1 MAKAATKTK
10 TVTKKATKKAPKA
23 AVRPK
28 AVAQKA
34 KKAAPTKAATKK
46 VASSKA
52 SSKAAPTQV
61 KKTDKTKAATKLASS
76 SSADVAAPAT
86 GSLLEQI
93 NLTLQAAVEQTME
106 LGEMEV
112 GLNGV
117 TESGLQDSIK
127 CLSAVR
133 KKGWDLLMT
142 AFPDFIDRLI
152 ISGMIECAYEDEEV
166 GTMRFAGSAVGWDED
181 GSQFVVIGR
190 RGDVWE
196 GEGEL
201 LETIMAGELED
212 GMESGAEELME
223 D

>member
-1 MAKAATKTK
+1 MAKAT
-10 TVTKKATKKAPKA
+10 TKKATKKTPKA
-23 AVRPK
+23 AVGLK
-28 AVAQKA
+28 ARSQKA
-34 KKAAPTKAATKK
+34 KKASPQKASPKKATPKK
-46 VASSKA
+46 VAPKKA
-52 SSKAAPTQV
+52 SSKAVTAQV
-61 KKTDKTKAATKLASS
+61 KTTDKTKAATKLASS
-76 SSADVAAPAT
+76 SSAKVAAPVT

-106 LGEMEV
+106 LGEMEI

-117 TESGLQDSIK
+117 TENDLQDSIK

-133 KKGWDLLMT
+133 KKGWDLLMA

-166 GTMRFAGSAVGWDED
+166 GTMRFAGSAIGWDED
-181 GSQFVVIGR
+181 GSQFVVVGR

-201 LETIMAGELED
+201 LETIMAGESEGGLVSD
-212 GMESGAEELME
+212 VEELME

>member
-1 MAKAATKTK
+1 MAKAT
-10 TVTKKATKKAPKA
+10 TKKATKKATKKTSKA
-23 AVRPK
+23 AVGLK
-28 AVAQKA
+28 AQSQKA
-34 KKAAPTKAATKK
+34 KKASPQKAAPKK
-46 VASSKA
+46 VVSAKA
-52 SSKAAPTQV
+52 SSKAVTAPV
-61 KKTDKTKAATKLASS
+61 KNTNKTKAATKLASS
-76 SSADVAAPAT
+76 SSAKVAAPAT

-106 LGEMEV
+106 LGEMEI

-117 TESGLQDSIK
+117 TENDLQDSIK

-133 KKGWDLLMT
+133 KKGWDLLMA
-142 AFPDFIDRLI
+142 AFPDFVDRLI

-166 GTMRFAGSAVGWDED
+166 GTMRFAGSAIGWDED
-181 GSQFVVIGR
+181 GSQFVVVGR

-201 LETIMAGELED
+201 LETIMAGESEGGLVSD
-212 GMESGAEELME
+212 VEELME

>member
-1 MAKAATKTK
+1 MAKAT
-10 TVTKKATKKAPKA
+10 TKKATKKTSKA
-23 AVRPK
+23 AVGLK
-28 AVAQKA
+28 ARSQKA
-34 KKAAPTKAATKK
+34 KKASPQKVAPKK
-46 VASSKA
+46 VAPKKA
-52 SSKAAPTQV
+52 SSKAVTTQV
-61 KKTDKTKAATKLASS
+61 KNTDKTKAATKLASS
-76 SSADVAAPAT
+76 SSAEVAAPVT

-106 LGEMEV
+106 LGEMEI

-117 TESGLQDSIK
+117 TENDLQDSIK

-181 GSQFVVIGR
+181 GSQFVVVGR

-201 LETIMAGELED
+201 LETIMAGELE
-212 GMESGAEELME
+212 GGLESDIEELME